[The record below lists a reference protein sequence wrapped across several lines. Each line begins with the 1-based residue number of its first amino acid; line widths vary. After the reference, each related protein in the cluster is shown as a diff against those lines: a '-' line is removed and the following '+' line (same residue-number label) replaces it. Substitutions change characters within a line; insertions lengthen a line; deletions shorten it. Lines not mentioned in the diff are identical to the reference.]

1 MFGSLTSSPV
11 KLILKAVLNIFII
24 YFLDTKLS
32 QYITV
37 FGGLRAYVI
46 IGALLTLLNIFV
58 RPLLNV
64 ISLPFKFISM
74 LVTDIVV
81 NALFL
86 WLVYELTLQMNPNVV
101 VLVIT
106 GGVTG
111 WIVVS
116 SVLGFFNWL
125 VKIVI

>member
-1 MFGSLTSSPV
+1 MLGSMTSSPV
-11 KLILKAVLNIFII
+11 KLILKAALNIFIV

-32 QYITV
+32 QYISV

-46 IGALLTLLNIFV
+46 IGALLTLLNIFA
-58 RPLLNV
+58 RPFLNV
-64 ISLPFKFISM
+64 ISLPFKIISM
-74 LVTDIVV
+74 LVTDIAV

-86 WLVYELTLQMNPNVV
+86 WLVYEVTLRMDPNVV
-101 VLVIT
+101 ILAVT

-116 SVLGFFNWL
+116 SGVGVFNWL
-125 VKIVI
+125 VKIIL